1 MVWRRQDS
9 PASLNLRA
17 TTSPGETYHTSDRAR
32 SRPLRSRSSADLT
45 RTPSIRWH
53 VQSSY
58 HTQMTPARHVGE
70 SRAIQIPPSKYDLN
84 RAHRVNQ
91 GSICPEIPIVDHE
104 RGTRCSMAEACCSL
118 LSSIAIFSFDANHVM
133 QVRTEVDETSCFGSG
148 PTHTSSSSGLHVH
161 LYGPLTWLRVAS
173 PILPPSHRIPG
184 ILRRPRG

>member
-1 MVWRRQDS
+1 MSCKSRKRQI
-9 PASLNLRA
+9 L
-17 TTSPGETYHTSDRAR
+17 PGRQCAQTPFHTHHTGKIRSTYS
-32 SRPLRSRSSADLT
+32 
-45 RTPSIRWH
+45 
-53 VQSSY
+53 SSY
-58 HTQMTPARHVGE
+58 HTY
-70 SRAIQIPPSKYDLN
+70 I
-84 RAHRVNQ
+84 NQ